1 METRRLWLLPLA
13 LLLAGCGSDNTSAN
27 ELNSRTVG
35 LPGGQKI
42 RAEMRIHPSDIAS
55 GMMFRDSLAP
65 DRGMLFMLAKEGS
78 YPFWM
83 FQVKIPLDMIWLSEQ
98 RLIVDIAEN
107 AQPCPGPAER
117 CITYG
122 GSKPAMYVLELAGG
136 MAKKYNL
143 QVGQQLDF

>member
-13 LLLAGCGSDNTSAN
+13 LLLAGCGSDSTSADD
-27 ELNSRTVG
+27 LNSRTVV

-42 RAEMRIHPSDIAS
+42 RAEMRMHPRDIFS

-65 DRGMLFMLAKEGS
+65 DHGMLFMYAKEGS

-83 FQVKIPLDMIWLSEQ
+83 YQVKIPLDIIWLSEK
-98 RLIVDIAEN
+98 RLVVRITEN
-107 AQPCPGPAER
+107 AQPCPGPSEKCR
-117 CITYG
+117 TYG
-122 GSKPAMYVLELAGG
+122 GDKPAMYVLELAGG